1 MAENNHQSGV
11 KTFGHE
17 MHVQMDGTT
26 INNSGSRKRTYE
38 ERVFSRLRFRICVL
52 VFIYLNN
59 K

>member
-1 MAENNHQSGV
+1 MFKWMERQLTILAVEKEHQ
-11 KTFGHE
+11 
-17 MHVQMDGTT
+17 
-26 INNSGSRKRTYE
+26 YE